1 MENYHRNASLK
12 GRFVECY
19 KWNFIKTNYTYS
31 SINMGSKV
39 HVKILKR
46 TKEVWDTLKN
56 RFQVKNVM
64 NVNFLTTKFYT
75 LKIKKEEDI
84 EKQITKFCNLLNQLT
99 IVGTTISDGV
109 VACALLG
116 LMPN

>member
-1 MENYHRNASLK
+1 MKDIQR
-12 GRFVECY
+12 
-19 KWNFIKTNYTYS
+19 
-31 SINMGSKV
+31 V

-75 LKIKKEEDI
+75 LKMKDEKDI
-84 EKQITKFCNLLNQLT
+84 EKHIT
-99 IVGTTISDGV
+99 
-109 VACALLG
+109 
-116 LMPN
+116 